1 VYINSDW
8 WNPYFIHNVTDTSQ
22 TYEIRVYLTATSKTI
37 NRLIQAFVHPASS
50 GCSNPYENKAVF
62 ANKNNANVLYGTYT
76 ANATT
81 IVSVYSPQVNSYAV
95 RVCEGSCQNNVCIDE
110 YCGGNGLCNVISG
123 KCDCINGWSGD
134 ACDQKLPSP
143 TSCPNGCNEKW
154 GQGAC
159 NSTTGTC
166 TCFSGRMGGFT
177 GEDCSIIDTSVL
189 DWTAIECKKGKYIPM
204 LQPGLSGAELPFC
217 VCPPGWEGLDCSICS
232 TDDACSTP
240 YNLDGTCDRSFNF
253 SASLSTEK
261 AFDCNITD
269 VDFILLLDS
278 VPQMPFH
285 YFGNNNSAT
294 MQLFLKPT
302 GPPVLFTCELTECT
316 YETSLSMQKL
326 NCNLTSCVCST
337 WCSSMLADIVASIT
351 STSTLT
357 CDNSSQECTYYQREM
372 STYTNSLQMACDTS
386 SCV

>member
-1 VYINSDW
+1 MLVIKNFHLPQVVLMDVMKNGDKVHVIVLLELAHASLDVW
-8 WNPYFIHNVTDTSQ
+8 EALQEKTALLLIL
-22 TYEIRVYLTATSKTI
+22 VYLI
-37 NRLIQAFVHPASS
+37 GLQL
-50 GCSNPYENKAVF
+50 
-62 ANKNNANVLYGTYT
+62 NV
-76 ANATT
+76 
-81 IVSVYSPQVNSYAV
+81 
-95 RVCEGSCQNNVCIDE
+95 
-110 YCGGNGLCNVISG
+110 
-123 KCDCINGWSGD
+123 
-134 ACDQKLPSP
+134 
-143 TSCPNGCNEKW
+143 
-154 GQGAC
+154 
-159 NSTTGTC
+159 
-166 TCFSGRMGGFT
+166 
-177 GEDCSIIDTSVL
+177 
-189 DWTAIECKKGKYIPM
+189 KKGKYIPM